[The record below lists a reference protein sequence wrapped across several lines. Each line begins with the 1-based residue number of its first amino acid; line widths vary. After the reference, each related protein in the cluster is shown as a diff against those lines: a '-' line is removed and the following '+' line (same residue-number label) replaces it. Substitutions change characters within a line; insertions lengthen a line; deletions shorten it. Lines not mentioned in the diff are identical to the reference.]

1 MRKLASNLIICTSIS
16 LFFMAS
22 CNSKPQHVKDI
33 KEKDAKEIAKA
44 VQSAEQAA
52 MPRFTFNPLPDDI
65 SPKTTITVSYL
76 DLSYSAEEPGT
87 CVDLN
92 KEDFESREIPTA
104 DAACQ
109 CWWAGMGADYY
120 LQKVGENVEV
130 YRRDAYEETPPAELP
145 WKLVKVLSKK

>member
-1 MRKLASNLIICTSIS
+1 MQKLSPS
-16 LFFMAS
+16 LFICFLTVLVFIAS
-22 CNSKPQHVKDI
+22 CTSKPQYVKDI

-44 VQSAEQAA
+44 VQAAEKAA

-87 CVDLN
+87 CINVN

-130 YRRDAYEETPPAELP
+130 YRRDAYEETPPAEIP